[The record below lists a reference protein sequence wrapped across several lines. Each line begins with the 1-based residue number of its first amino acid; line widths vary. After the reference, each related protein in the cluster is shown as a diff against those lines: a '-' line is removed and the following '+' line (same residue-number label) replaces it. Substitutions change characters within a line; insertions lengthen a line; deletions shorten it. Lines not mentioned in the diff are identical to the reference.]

1 MWNMLTIITP
11 ERRQWHCSRV
21 FIVDFKYIS
30 HLFLVLILLNLNKE
44 MLTRNKLAGMLTRNW
59 KSVNS
64 FVNSIIS
71 ISCNLT
77 HFYIINEHKHITFFI
92 LNVFWSS
99 RSDEFFKKD
108 VLRNFAKFTEHLCS
122 GFYLN
127 FTRFLI
133 TPFLQDTSGGCFWV
147 FLYVFFWVLL
157 RNDKICFFQVFL
169 ALLSNSR
176 LFNVF

>member
-21 FIVDFKYIS
+21 FNVDFKFIS

-147 FLYVFFWVLL
+147 FLYAFFWVLL